1 MAQTVE
7 AVEASLNGHVELNGK
22 TNGVLPVNV
31 DWQEGV
37 ALQLSRQLS
46 WRQERAAHVDWMARF
61 RQHLLEQD
69 AHTPSRQREY
79 LLYGFRIGMKQPTK
93 FLSK

>member
-22 TNGVLPVNV
+22 TNGALPVNV
-31 DWQEGV
+31 NWQEGV

-69 AHTPSRQREY
+69 VPSGERRY
-79 LLYGFRIGMKQPTK
+79 LLHGFRAGMKQPTK
-93 FLSK
+93 FLIK